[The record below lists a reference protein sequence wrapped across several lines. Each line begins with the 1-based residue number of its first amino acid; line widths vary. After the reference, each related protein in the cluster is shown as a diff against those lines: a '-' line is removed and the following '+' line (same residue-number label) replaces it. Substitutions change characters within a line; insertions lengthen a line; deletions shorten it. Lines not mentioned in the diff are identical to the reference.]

1 MNHNRSKIILLSF
14 LLLLVFLFACTPE
27 TQTVEVTRV
36 ITETETITE
45 QIEVT
50 RVVEVAGEEQIITEQ
65 IEVTRVVE
73 VEVPAAEERRFEGV
87 EVDILTFV
95 GPQVAEPLQRRA
107 PDFNELTGATVNVIT
122 VPNSDLYQRALTD
135 LATGT
140 NSFDG
145 FLFAPQWIVDFA
157 PSGYLADLT
166 DWVNADEELNWPD
179 VAPFFRDFNSYEGRV
194 YSIPLDGDFHMMY
207 YRTDLF
213 EEAGLEAPKTWD
225 DYLEAAATFDGQD
238 LNGDGEPDYGSCISK
253 ARAQQAYWWIYT
265 IAAPYLQSQGSSQ
278 GAFFDLDTFD
288 PLVNNDAF
296 KRALE
301 IYRDSTEY
309 GPPDELN
316 LGLGDIR
323 GLFLSGRCA
332 LSLDWGDIGTLALD
346 PANSSVQGM
355 TGSSITPGSRQ
366 VLDRATGE
374 LVDCNEETCPFAI
387 DGVNYAPYASFG
399 GWAGAV
405 NAGVDP
411 AVQEATYAFFAY
423 MASPAQA
430 NEDVTIGAT
439 GYNPYRISQFLNRQ
453 PWVEAGFSPE
463 EAANYLGAIEDS
475 LNSPNMVLDLRIP
488 GNQQYQQVE
497 LDRILSQYL
506 AGELDTDQAAQA
518 IFDAWQAISEEQGRD
533 AQHAAYLATIGA
545 SE

>member
-1 MNHNRSKIILLSF
+1 MTHNRSKILLLAF

-36 ITETETITE
+36 VTETETITE

-50 RVVEVAGEEQIITEQ
+50 RVVEVAGEEQIVTEQ

-73 VEVPAAEERRFEGV
+73 VEVPVQESRRFEGV

-107 PDFNELTGATVNVIT
+107 PDFNELTGATVNVVT

-140 NSFDG
+140 NSYDG

-157 PSGYLADLT
+157 PAGYLADLT
-166 DWVNADEELNWPD
+166 DWANADESLNWQD

-207 YRTDLF
+207 YRTDLL
-213 EEAGLEAPKTWD
+213 EEAGLEPPKTWD
-225 DYLEAAATFDGQD
+225 DYLTVAETFDGQD

-253 ARAQQAYWWIYT
+253 ARAQQAYWWIFT

-278 GAFFDLDTFD
+278 GAFFDTETFD
-288 PLVNNDAF
+288 PLVNNAAF

-301 IYRDSTEY
+301 IYRDSTEF

-346 PANSSVQGM
+346 PENSSVKGI

-387 DGVNYAPYASFG
+387 DGVNYAPYAAFG

-405 NAGVDP
+405 NAAADP

-423 MASPAQA
+423 MASPEQA
-430 NEDVTIGAT
+430 NEDVTIGAS

-453 PWVEAGFSPE
+453 PWVEAGFSPA

-518 IFDAWQAISEEQGRD
+518 VFDAWQAISEEQGRD

-545 SE
+545 SQ